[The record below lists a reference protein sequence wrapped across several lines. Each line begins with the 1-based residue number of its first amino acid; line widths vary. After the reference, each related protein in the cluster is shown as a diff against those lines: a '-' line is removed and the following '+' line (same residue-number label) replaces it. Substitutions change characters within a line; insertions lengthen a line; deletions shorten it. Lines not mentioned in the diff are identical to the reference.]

1 MQALPH
7 AHGSLL
13 ALFACALA
21 LCSSCGGDGPV
32 EGEVDEQARQALE
45 LGLQALEAG
54 NTRTAMRELT
64 SACERAP
71 EWTEAWASLCAA
83 AWIAHDPD
91 QLVRAS
97 RWLLEQEHGT
107 WRVAERM
114 AEAALG
120 AGLYESAE
128 EAVAWLVEERPR
140 SPGTRL
146 MQARLAFELGQ
157 LGDARMHARAALQA
171 AEPEAEAHHIDARV
185 WEEHGKQQEALE
197 AYRAALAINP
207 GHQGARDALALLLDR
222 AGLSQESARHRE
234 LHSRISS
241 ALGRH
246 FRARPAQQRV
256 EQFGPLVE
264 ELPGWIFGRIEL
276 ATALLELERVD
287 EAQELVRETLSM
299 ELDNSRA
306 NQLMGRVL
314 SSLGDRRGAERH
326 FERARALGT
335 AR

>member
-1 MQALPH
+1 MQAPTYKQS
-7 AHGSLL
+7 SLL
-13 ALFACALA
+13 GLIACVLA
-21 LCSSCGGDGPV
+21 LCGSCGEDDSPQV
-32 EGEVDEQARQALE
+32 EVDEQARLALE

-64 SACERAP
+64 SACAQAP
-71 EWTEAWASLCAA
+71 DWPEAWANLCAA

-91 QLVRAS
+91 QLVHAS
-97 RWLLEQEHGT
+97 RWLLERGRGT

-114 AEAALG
+114 AEASLG
-120 AGLYESAE
+120 AGLYDAAE

-157 LGDARMHARAALQA
+157 MGQARIHARAALQA
-171 AEPEAEAHHIDARV
+171 AEPEAEAHHINGRV
-185 WEEHGKQQEALE
+185 WEERGKQQEALT
-197 AYRAALAINP
+197 AYREALAINP

-222 AGLSQESARHRE
+222 SGLSQESARHRE
-234 LHSRISS
+234 LHSRISN

-246 FRARPAQQRV
+246 FRKRPAEQRV

-264 ELPGWIFGRIEL
+264 ELPSWIFGRIEL
-276 ATALLELERVD
+276 GTALLELEHIE
-287 EAQELVRETLSM
+287 EAQALVRETLSM
-299 ELDNSRA
+299 DADNSRA

-314 SSLGDRRGAERH
+314 SALGDRRGAERH
-326 FERARALGT
+326 FERARALGP